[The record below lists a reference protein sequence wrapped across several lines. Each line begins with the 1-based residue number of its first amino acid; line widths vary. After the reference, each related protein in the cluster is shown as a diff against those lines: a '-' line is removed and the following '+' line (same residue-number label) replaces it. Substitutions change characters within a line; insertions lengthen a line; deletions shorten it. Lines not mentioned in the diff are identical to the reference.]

1 MAKLITELIK
11 FQALDLSPL
20 IMPSRIRN
28 KIIFLTCLLFFVA
41 GGLLV
46 YRYWVMQRPFAVIL
60 FVSEN
65 FTPSTLSAARLFA
78 GGADYRFGMESLPHM
93 ALASPRA
100 RDYAVADVA
109 AAASA
114 IATGRLVNRGTLSA
128 TPEGQTLE
136 TLIDQ
141 ARRAG
146 RATGLVSNTPLTEPA
161 TAAFYAAGFDPANAD
176 ALAVHLL
183 EKAPLDLVLGG
194 GAAQMVP
201 AEQGGTRQDGRDLLL
216 EARQRGY
223 DIVRTREEL
232 ESTPGW
238 RSPQVFGIFAEGDLA
253 FAEDASRYLSQPSLS
268 DLVRRAIELLQ
279 FNNRGYFLVINA
291 GLAGRAA
298 ELGRGESL
306 LREIAALDDA
316 VETARR
322 FAGEKALILVSGL
335 VNTGGLQLNAF
346 SFAPDRGI
354 AVLGPSASGVPAL
367 TWATGVDGT
376 ANQTVP
382 QPVSAPSERPAVTAE
397 DTLILF
403 NGHSGSTTG
412 FWSSTAAHHTFLA
425 DQL

>member
-1 MAKLITELIK
+1 
-11 FQALDLSPL
+11 
-20 IMPSRIRN
+20 
-28 KIIFLTCLLFFVA
+28 
-41 GGLLV
+41 
-46 YRYWVMQRPFAVIL
+46 MQRPFAVIL

-65 FTPSTLSAARLFA
+65 FTPSTLSSARLFA
-78 GGADYRFGMESLPHM
+78 GGADHRFGMESLPHM

-100 RDYAVADVA
+100 RDYAVPDVA

-114 IATGRLVNRGTLSA
+114 LATGQLVNRGSLSV

-194 GAAQMVP
+194 GGAQLVP
-201 AEQGGTRQDGRDLLL
+201 AEQGGTRLDGRDLLL

-232 ESTPGW
+232 DSTPGW

-253 FAEDASRYLSQPSLS
+253 FAEDASRYPSQPSLS

-279 FNNRGYFLVINA
+279 FNNRGYFLVVNA

-298 ELGRGESL
+298 QVGRGESL
-306 LREIAALDDA
+306 LREIACLDEA

-322 FAGEKALILVSGL
+322 FAGEKAFIIVTGL

-354 AVLGPSASGVPAL
+354 AVVSPSPGGVPAL
-367 TWATGVDGT
+367 SWSTGPAPRPDSAILQALATPAERPMPT
-376 ANQTVP
+376 AEDVP
-382 QPVSAPSERPAVTAE
+382 VFSTFPLPAVT
-397 DTLILF
+397 
-403 NGHSGSTTG
+403 NGGGHE
-412 FWSSTAAHHTFLA
+412 FAARVHLLLS
-425 DQL
+425 DKQ

>member
-1 MAKLITELIK
+1 
-11 FQALDLSPL
+11 
-20 IMPSRIRN
+20 
-28 KIIFLTCLLFFVA
+28 
-41 GGLLV
+41 
-46 YRYWVMQRPFAVIL
+46 
-60 FVSEN
+60 
-65 FTPSTLSAARLFA
+65 
-78 GGADYRFGMESLPHM
+78 M

-114 IATGRLVNRGTLSA
+114 IATGQLVNRGTLSA
-128 TPEGQTLE
+128 TPEGQALE

-161 TAAFYAAGFDPANAD
+161 TAAFYAAGFDPAHAD

-201 AEQGGTRQDGRDLLL
+201 TEQGGTRQDGRDLLL

-238 RSPQVFGIFAEGDLA
+238 RNPQVFGIFAESDLA
-253 FAEDASRYLSQPSLS
+253 FAEDASRYPSQPSLS

-279 FNNRGYFLVINA
+279 FNNRGYFLVVNA

-298 ELGRGESL
+298 EVGRGENL

-322 FAGEKALILVSGL
+322 FAGEKALIVVSGL

-354 AVLGPSASGVPAL
+354 AVVSPSATGVPAL
-367 TWATGVDGT
+367 NWSTGPALQSGSSNLQSVASST
-376 ANQTVP
+376 
-382 QPVSAPSERPAVTAE
+382 ERPLPAAEDMLMLSVEPVTATNKGSFLGFG
-397 DTLILF
+397 DLNQLLIRKL
-403 NGHSGSTTG
+403 
-412 FWSSTAAHHTFLA
+412 
-425 DQL
+425 

>member
-1 MAKLITELIK
+1 
-11 FQALDLSPL
+11 
-20 IMPSRIRN
+20 MPSRIRN
-28 KIIFLTCLLFFVA
+28 KIIFLTCLIFFLA
-41 GGLLV
+41 GGFLV

-60 FVSEN
+60 FISEN

-78 GGADYRFGMESLPHM
+78 GGAEYRFGMESIPHM
-93 ALASPRA
+93 ALVSPRA
-100 RDYAVADVA
+100 RDYAIPDVT

-114 IATGRLVNRGTLSA
+114 IATGQLVNRGALSV
-128 TPEGQTLE
+128 TPDGQTLE
-136 TLIDQ
+136 TLLEQ

-161 TAAFYAAGFDPANAD
+161 TAAFYAAGFDPANTD

-183 EKAPLDLVLGG
+183 EKAPVDLVLGG

-232 ESTPGW
+232 DSTPGW

-253 FAEDASRYLSQPSLS
+253 FAEDASRFPSQPSLS

-279 FNNRGYFLVINA
+279 YNNRGYFLVVNA

-298 ELGRGESL
+298 QLGRGESL
-306 LREIAALDDA
+306 LREIAALDEA
-316 VETARR
+316 VATARQ
-322 FAGEKALILVSGL
+322 FAGEKALIIVSGL

-346 SFAPDRGI
+346 SFAPDRGV
-354 AVLGPSASGVPAL
+354 AVVSPSSSGTPALNWSTGPSPKPDSVVL
-367 TWATGVDGT
+367 
-376 ANQTVP
+376 QTVSTP
-382 QPVSAPSERPAVTAE
+382 TERPLPVSEDVATLATEDFSKPS
-397 DTLILF
+397 
-403 NGHSGSTTG
+403 
-412 FWSSTAAHHTFLA
+412 SSTFLGFP
-425 DQL
+425 QLNHLLREHL

>member
-1 MAKLITELIK
+1 
-11 FQALDLSPL
+11 
-20 IMPSRIRN
+20 MPSRIRN

-41 GGLLV
+41 GGFLV

-60 FVSEN
+60 FISEN

-114 IATGRLVNRGTLSA
+114 LATGQLVNRGALSV

-141 ARRAG
+141 AHRAG

-161 TAAFYAAGFDPANAD
+161 TAAFYAAGFDSANAD

-194 GAAQMVP
+194 GGAQLVP

-232 ESTPGW
+232 DSTPGW

-253 FAEDASRYLSQPSLS
+253 FAEDASRYPSQPNLS

-279 FNNRGYFLVINA
+279 FNNRGYFLVVNA

-298 ELGRGESL
+298 QLGRGESL
-306 LREIAALDDA
+306 LREIAALDEA

-322 FAGEKALILVSGL
+322 FAGERALIVVAGL

-354 AVLGPSASGVPAL
+354 AVVSPSPSGAVALSWSSGPAKPDDAP
-367 TWATGVDGT
+367 
-376 ANQTVP
+376 VP
-382 QPVSAPSERPAVTAE
+382 QSVASPAERPFPVAEDCLILGTELPARFTDPVSLHLSIAPK
-397 DTLILF
+397 L
-403 NGHSGSTTG
+403 
-412 FWSSTAAHHTFLA
+412 
-425 DQL
+425 

>member
-1 MAKLITELIK
+1 V
-11 FQALDLSPL
+11 
-20 IMPSRIRN
+20 PSRIRN

-41 GGLLV
+41 GGFLV

-109 AAASA
+109 AAAAA
-114 IATGRLVNRGTLSA
+114 IATGQLVNRGTLSA

-161 TAAFYAAGFDPANAD
+161 TAAFYAAGFDPAGAD

-201 AEQGGTRQDGRDLLL
+201 TEQGGTRQDGRDLLL

-253 FAEDASRYLSQPSLS
+253 FAEDGSRYPSQPSLS

-279 FNNRGYFLVINA
+279 FNNRGYFLVVNA

-298 ELGRGESL
+298 QLGRGESL
-306 LREIAALDDA
+306 LREIAALDEA

-322 FAGEKALILVSGL
+322 FAGEKALIIVSGL

-346 SFAPDRGI
+346 SFAPDRGT
-354 AVLGPSASGVPAL
+354 AVLGPSSTGVPAL
-367 TWATGVDGT
+367 TWSTGPTPKPDSSILQSVSTPSDRPLPVSDDAILLGTQPAQKAPGT
-376 ANQTVP
+376 AFLGFPDLNQ
-382 QPVSAPSERPAVTAE
+382 
-397 DTLILF
+397 ILQEK
-403 NGHSGSTTG
+403 
-412 FWSSTAAHHTFLA
+412 L
-425 DQL
+425 

>member
-1 MAKLITELIK
+1 
-11 FQALDLSPL
+11 
-20 IMPSRIRN
+20 MPSRIRN

-41 GGLLV
+41 GGFLV

-65 FTPSTLSAARLFA
+65 FTPSTVSAARLFA
-78 GGADYRFGMESLPHM
+78 GGADYRFKMETLPHM

-114 IATGRLVNRGTLSA
+114 IATGHLVNRGTLSA

-194 GAAQMVP
+194 GSSQMVP
-201 AEQGGTRQDGRDLLL
+201 VEQGGTRQDGRDLLL

-232 ESTPGW
+232 DSTPGW

-253 FAEDASRYLSQPSLS
+253 FAEDASRYPSQPSLS

-279 FNNRGYFLVINA
+279 FNNRGYFLVVNS

-298 ELGRGESL
+298 QVGRGESL
-306 LREIAALDDA
+306 LREIAALDEA

-354 AVLGPSASGVPAL
+354 AVVSPSASGIPAL
-367 TWATGVDGT
+367 SWSTGPAAQSDSTVLHSVAT
-376 ANQTVP
+376 
-382 QPVSAPSERPAVTAE
+382 PSERPVQVAE
-397 DTLILF
+397 DCLIL
-403 NGHSGSTTG
+403 
-412 FWSSTAAHHTFLA
+412 STAPPGKREMGTFARPSELNA
-425 DQL
+425 LLRDRL

>member
-1 MAKLITELIK
+1 
-11 FQALDLSPL
+11 
-20 IMPSRIRN
+20 MPSRIRN

-41 GGLLV
+41 GGFLV

-60 FVSEN
+60 FISEN
-65 FTPSTLSAARLFA
+65 FTPSTMSAARLFA
-78 GGADYRFGMESLPHM
+78 GGADYRFKMESMPHM

-114 IATGRLVNRGTLSA
+114 MATGQLVNRGTLSA

-194 GAAQMVP
+194 GGAQLVP
-201 AEQGGTRQDGRDLLL
+201 TEQGGTRQDGRDLLL

-232 ESTPGW
+232 DSTPGW

-253 FAEDASRYLSQPSLS
+253 FAEDASRYPSQPSLS

-279 FNNRGYFLVINA
+279 FNNRGYFLVVNA

-298 ELGRGESL
+298 QVGRGESL
-306 LREIAALDDA
+306 LREIAALDEA
-316 VETARR
+316 VETARK
-322 FAGEKALILVSGL
+322 FAGEKALIMVTGL

-354 AVLGPSASGVPAL
+354 AVVSPGASGVPAI
-367 TWATGVDGT
+367 TWSTGPGSGGEFGVLQ
-376 ANQTVP
+376 AVA
-382 QPVSAPSERPAVTAE
+382 APTDRTLPSAE
-397 DTLILF
+397 DGMLLTTEPMPPFTDQSSASRIL
-403 NGHSGSTTG
+403 
-412 FWSSTAAHHTFLA
+412 LEK
-425 DQL
+425 L